1 MPPYRRTKGK
11 GKGNGGHKGKGKSK
25 GKGRPPAGW
34 QNVMYRAIGQ
44 AIRQA
49 FGTSSAKV
57 TQTTAKQS
65 RKGRGKDKAESE
77 EDQQEFMRAQEEKH
91 KAHKEH
97 NDRQC
102 PHESKE
108 FTGRMFSRTGAYGWI
123 ALDNIEEL
131 PEDLQQDIN
140 QMLKRKRL
148 EMLEKKSTSTLFST
162 TVVFLHGLEMKDRS
176 EWRLLHRGDHL
187 KFKIYT
193 DKKGVGAYDVQRT

>member
-91 KAHKEH
+91 TAHKEH
-97 NDRQC
+97 NDRRC

-148 EMLEKKSTSTLFST
+148 EMLEKKSTSNLFS
-162 TVVFLHGLEMKDRS
+162 LSLIH
-176 EWRLLHRGDHL
+176 
-187 KFKIYT
+187 I
-193 DKKGVGAYDVQRT
+193 